1 MVGHLIDTGA
11 VNNGRIRTGIKIG
24 TRSPFI
30 KIQPALLNPVKC
42 RCNHFP
48 EFFLIILGIK
58 AKITIESGNIIVFQ
72 NSRIKAV
79 CHGPLSTVSDI
90 LLRLVKKV
98 CRIKFTIGQV
108 ICLLSLHH
116 FIDLAET
123 GMIKVIITGIA
134 SQNHKHCCKRQKVC
148 RHTKALFLLF
158 IQPLQYQE
166 KCSIPHKRI
175 KENRPVKLPSG
186 KRRAQELNHIP
197 HRLQVINAI
206 DQAVKNKNDHE
217 KIIPVMENTSCIFLH
232 QIRNIQIKKVNDT
245 YRKHHI
251 HMDAFCVEHPLYK
264 GVPDGRKYLRDCII
278 SCHNR

>member
-30 KIQPALLNPVKC
+30 KIQPALLHPVKC

-72 NSRIKAV
+72 NSRIKTV

-90 LLRLVKKV
+90 LFCLVKKV
-98 CRIKFTIGQV
+98 CRIKFTVGQV

-116 FIDLAET
+116 FIHLAKT

-148 RHTKALFLLF
+148 RHTKPLFLLL
-158 IQPLQYQE
+158 IQPFQYQE
-166 KCSIPHKRI
+166 KCSIPHERI
-175 KENRPVKLPSG
+175 EENRPVKLPSG
-186 KRRAQELNHIP
+186 KRRAQELDHVP
-197 HRLQVINAI
+197 HRFQIINAI
-206 DQAVKNKNDHE
+206 DQAVKNKNEHE
-217 KIIPVMENTSCIFLH
+217 EIIPVMENTSCIFLH
-232 QIRNIQIKKVNDT
+232 QIRNIQIEKVNGT

-251 HMDAFCVEHPLYK
+251 HVDTLCVEHPLYK